1 MCPMSPRL
9 LRPRSTGF
17 NPKSLSGL
25 VLWLDPTDAAS
36 LTIDTGVQT
45 WRDKSGAG
53 PNFTQSVGNSQP
65 TLTTISGKTA
75 LNFDGNNDHMLTTST
90 LFTGNS
96 SFTFF
101 QVFEGTFPGNGTA
114 LFTHRTG
121 EGGADTNDITV
132 GLSANNGSNWIFG
145 TLRTRVS
152 TIRSGATVNVDQRF
166 DSVDVSGVGAVSLV
180 GAFSSSPTSTAW
192 FRGTAAPSNSGT
204 SGLTSINGM
213 ALGCRNNATRDL
225 FYIGKMGEILAYNR
239 VLSTSER
246 RTVEAYLARKWGYTT
261 A

>member
-1 MCPMSPRL
+1 MPMSPRL
-9 LRPRSTGF
+9 LRPRATGF
-17 NPKSLSGL
+17 NPKSIAGL
-25 VLWLDPTDAAS
+25 VLWLDPTDS
-36 LTIDTGVQT
+36 TSYTISTGVSE

-53 PNFTQSVGNSQP
+53 PNFSQSVGNSQP

-75 LNFDGNNDHMLTTST
+75 LNFDGNNDHLITTSK

-101 QVFEGTFPGNGTA
+101 QVFEGTFPGNATA

-132 GLSANNGSNWIFG
+132 QLSADQGSNWFFG
-145 TLRTRVS
+145 TLRSRVS
-152 TIRSGATVNVDQRF
+152 TIRSGAIVNVDQRF
-166 DSVDVSGVGAVSLV
+166 DSVDVSGIGAISLA
-180 GAFSSSPTSTAW
+180 GTFSSSPTSTAW
-192 FRGTAAPSNSGT
+192 FRGTVAPSSAGT
-204 SGLTSINGM
+204 VSLTTVNGM
-213 ALGCRNNATRDL
+213 SIGCRNNVTPDL
-225 FYIGKMGEILAYNR
+225 FYLGKMGEILAYNR

-246 RTVEAYLARKWGYTT
+246 RTVEAYLARKWGFTT